1 MAATGI
7 APAYEKE
14 YFRKDG
20 RRMPVLLGAA
30 SLDNGPYAV
39 AFVLDLTDAKRTE
52 AEARESERRYR
63 ETQMQLGHAN
73 RVAAMGQLAASI
85 AHEVNQP
92 ITATVTNGEAA
103 LRFLGAPRP
112 DLDEVRDAL
121 GRIVKDGHR
130 AGAVLGRIRALIK
143 GAPRRDERVEINA
156 AIREVV
162 ELTRSEALKN
172 RVVVRTDLD
181 DDLPP
186 VPGDRVELQQVMLN
200 LILNAI
206 EAMSATGEGPR
217 ESLITTGRNGS
228 DDVLVA
234 VHDSG
239 PGLAPAALENLFRA
253 FYTSKPNG
261 LGLGL
266 SICRSIIEGRGGRLW
281 ASANSPRGAVFQFTL
296 PVDQDAA
303 ARQ

>member
-1 MAATGI
+1 
-7 APAYEKE
+7 
-14 YFRKDG
+14 
-20 RRMPVLLGAA
+20 
-30 SLDNGPYAV
+30 
-39 AFVLDLTDAKRTE
+39 
-52 AEARESERRYR
+52 
-63 ETQMQLGHAN
+63 
-73 RVAAMGQLAASI
+73 MGQLAASI
-85 AHEVNQP
+85 AHEVSQP

-143 GAPRRDERVEINA
+143 GAPRRNERVEINA

-162 ELTRSEALKN
+162 ELTRSEAMKN
-172 RVVVRTDLD
+172 GVVVRTDLD
-181 DDLPP
+181 DDLPL
-186 VPGDRVELQQVMLN
+186 VPGDRVELQQVILN

-206 EAMSATGEGPR
+206 EAMSATSEGSR
-217 ESLITTGRNGS
+217 QSLITTGKTGS

-239 PGLAPAALENLFRA
+239 PGLTPAALENLFKA

-266 SICRSIIEGRGGRLW
+266 SICHSIIEGRGGRLW
-281 ASANSPRGAVFQFTL
+281 ATANSPRGAVFQFTL
-296 PVDQDAA
+296 PVDQDVA